1 MIEVEHLTKRYGSHT
16 AVDDISFTVEDGGIY
31 GLLGPNGAG
40 KSTTMNIITG
50 YISAT
55 DGTVKIDG
63 HDIADEPAAAKA
75 CIGYLPELPPLYQ
88 DMTVQEYLLFVAELK
103 GTRKKADRAAAV
115 AHAAARAG
123 LQGME
128 QRLIRNLSK
137 GYRQR
142 VGIAAALLGTPKII
156 ILDEPTV
163 GLDPAQMIEIRSL
176 IRDLGK
182 THTVILSSHILS
194 EVQTVCDRVLIIAH
208 GRLVAQGTPE
218 ELAAQLT
225 AKGTI
230 TATAQGS
237 REAVV
242 AAAGKVP
249 GLTDLRVTD
258 EKGGE
263 VSFTAV
269 STAGTDLPPPKIPLR
284 KPPQKK
290 QTKRRRTAMKA
301 IFKREVKSYFTG
313 MIGWVVAAVS
323 LFFLGLYYTN
333 RNLLYASSDFAS
345 VLYTMTMILLFLL
358 PAISMRSFAE
368 ERKNRTD
375 QLLLTSPVSI
385 PAIVAGKFLAEVAVF
400 ALPLAAAVLMPL
412 ILKAFGTVSLIAAY
426 SAVLGYLLLGSACL
440 AVGTWIS
447 ALTENQILAY
457 LATFGALLVAY
468 IMDGIQTMF
477 TTGNLLAFIA
487 FMVVVLIASILV
499 GVICKRLTAGVTVF
513 CVGAVVLFILFRL
526 RPAWL
531 LTAFNAVLSA
541 LALFDPFQ
549 DIVGGMFSIPAIVYY
564 LSVIGLFLF
573 LTGQALE
580 RRRWN

>member
-1 MIEVEHLTKRYGSHT
+1 
-16 AVDDISFTVEDGGIY
+16 
-31 GLLGPNGAG
+31 
-40 KSTTMNIITG
+40 
-50 YISAT
+50 
-55 DGTVKIDG
+55 
-63 HDIADEPAAAKA
+63 
-75 CIGYLPELPPLYQ
+75 
-88 DMTVQEYLLFVAELK
+88 
-103 GTRKKADRAAAV
+103 
-115 AHAAARAG
+115 
-123 LQGME
+123 
-128 QRLIRNLSK
+128 
-137 GYRQR
+137 
-142 VGIAAALLGTPKII
+142 
-156 ILDEPTV
+156 
-163 GLDPAQMIEIRSL
+163 
-176 IRDLGK
+176 
-182 THTVILSSHILS
+182 
-194 EVQTVCDRVLIIAH
+194 
-208 GRLVAQGTPE
+208 
-218 ELAAQLT
+218 
-225 AKGTI
+225 
-230 TATAQGS
+230 
-237 REAVV
+237 
-242 AAAGKVP
+242 
-249 GLTDLRVTD
+249 
-258 EKGGE
+258 
-263 VSFTAV
+263 
-269 STAGTDLPPPKIPLR
+269 
-284 KPPQKK
+284 
-290 QTKRRRTAMKA
+290 MKA

-375 QLLLTSPVSI
+375 QLLLTSP
-385 PAIVAGKFLAEVAVF
+385 AIVAGKFLAEVAVF

-412 ILKAFGTVSLIAAY
+412 ILKAFGTVSLVAAY

-541 LALFDPFQ
+541 LALFGPFQ